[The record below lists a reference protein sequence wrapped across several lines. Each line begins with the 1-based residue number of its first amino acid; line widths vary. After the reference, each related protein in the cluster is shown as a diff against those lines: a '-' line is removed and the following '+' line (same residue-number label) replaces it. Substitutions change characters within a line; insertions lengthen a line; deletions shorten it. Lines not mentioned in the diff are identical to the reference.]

1 MGFSQFR
8 IMYGIDPKPLSIAT
22 LDKEVQG
29 HYYSVIGWVE
39 ENQSLETMVNKE
51 VEDNLIQARHRM
63 KSIYD
68 TGKKDSE
75 IMPGDYVLVKS
86 QTRKSGLDRQFE
98 GPYTVLQHK
107 GPLVL
112 IRYIKGRRASNK
124 WIHLNRCK
132 QYMPIPYPEVE
143 RTLASTDESEHS
155 GESDSSDMPQ
165 RKIESY
171 DRGPEVRESMGEE
184 PNGTIQPRRSERIR
198 RLPER
203 FRDSSWPEYSS
214 GHSSESEK

>member
-1 MGFSQFR
+1 
-8 IMYGIDPKPLSIAT
+8 MYGIDPKPLSIAT

-29 HYYSVIGWVE
+29 HYYSVIEWVE

-132 QYMPIPYPEVE
+132 QYMPIPYPEVD
-143 RTLASTDESEHS
+143 RTLASTNESEHS
-155 GESDSSDMPQ
+155 GESDSSDMLQ
-165 RKIESY
+165 R
-171 DRGPEVRESMGEE
+171 M
-184 PNGTIQPRRSERIR
+184 
-198 RLPER
+198 
-203 FRDSSWPEYSS
+203 
-214 GHSSESEK
+214 EKNPME